1 MTKLFLTYRLKQELP
16 YWTGYHSENPNIDPR
31 LCFGLTWESLDDCQA
46 NMERSCFNPHFVF
59 IIYFHLIDLK
69 IWDRLIWH
77 YDPGWTDNAISAQV
91 CNYGSFNFDFIAY
104 VKCVIF
110 LQSM

>member
-46 NMERSCFNPHFVF
+46 NMEINAMVVTFFDG
-59 IIYFHLIDLK
+59 IISY
-69 IWDRLIWH
+69 
-77 YDPGWTDNAISAQV
+77 
-91 CNYGSFNFDFIAY
+91 
-104 VKCVIF
+104 
-110 LQSM
+110 